1 MKILHTF
8 ALETNAKDVRNISK
22 MFARVQRYEKIEK
35 TKTKKRKKMRAMRL
49 IAKWAVCVLLV
60 SPVLLLFTEGADGAP
75 TVWNYVGLVH
85 LGAWTFWAYRRSKKM
100 EEEERAFHDS
110 MRIEK

>member
-1 MKILHTF
+1 MKT
-8 ALETNAKDVRNISK
+8 V
-22 MFARVQRYEKIEK
+22 
-35 TKTKKRKKMRAMRL
+35 RL

-75 TVWNYVGLVH
+75 TVWNYVGLAY